1 MTSGSQDEKN
11 LEIKVGAMILLALA
25 ILIVF
30 LLILGDWSFK
40 ERKKLSVYFQN
51 PGGLSAGV
59 AVKIAGRKIGK
70 VSEMTFLGQNG
81 PKNPLTNR
89 PSLVRI
95 RIEIDKDAYESM
107 RSDAKFYIT
116 TKGVLGD
123 PFLEIDPGVA
133 VKPISPKQTL
143 FGTDPP
149 RLDLFLADAAE
160 LIRTLNRLLVSNSD
174 DLDKFIKSSANIVG
188 ELDSFLQSEDGVK
201 DGKARI
207 DRILTNVEKLTEDIN
222 ILVNE
227 AKTKYIDD
235 PAISRL
241 LKNISSIS
249 RKVDKDIDP
258 LMQDVK
264 TALATVNRLGNT
276 IGPDEQKAIKNSL
289 YKLNSIA
296 LKADSSLT
304 RVNKIIANMEKG
316 NGTVGQLL
324 SDEEIYDDLKEF
336 IRDLKR
342 HPWKLIWED

>member
-227 AKTKYIDD
+227 A
-235 PAISRL
+235 
-241 LKNISSIS
+241 
-249 RKVDKDIDP
+249 
-258 LMQDVK
+258 
-264 TALATVNRLGNT
+264 
-276 IGPDEQKAIKNSL
+276 
-289 YKLNSIA
+289 
-296 LKADSSLT
+296 
-304 RVNKIIANMEKG
+304 
-316 NGTVGQLL
+316 
-324 SDEEIYDDLKEF
+324 
-336 IRDLKR
+336 
-342 HPWKLIWED
+342 